1 MSVVSSGVRAA
12 LALALCGGLIA
23 ACAQKE
29 PPPPPPPTK
38 VELTLT
44 AADDVNPDPEGRA
57 SPVIVRYYQLASTTA
72 FEKADFFQLYDK
84 EAALLGQDLLGRE
97 EVPLAPGAVQKASF
111 EAKPGTK
118 FLGVVAAYRDINQA
132 EWRADVPIP
141 ANQTTKLKVTLD
153 KLKLSIAPD
162 GG

>member
-1 MSVVSSGVRAA
+1 VTVASSGIGAA
-12 LALALCGGLIA
+12 LGLALCGVLV

-44 AADDVNPDPEGRA
+44 AADGVNPDPEGRA
-57 SPVIVRYYQLASTTA
+57 SPVIVRYYQLAGTNA

-84 EAALLGQDLLGRE
+84 EAALLGQDLLGRD
-97 EVPLAPGAVQKASF
+97 EVPLAPGATQKAAF
-111 EAKPGTK
+111 EAKAGTK